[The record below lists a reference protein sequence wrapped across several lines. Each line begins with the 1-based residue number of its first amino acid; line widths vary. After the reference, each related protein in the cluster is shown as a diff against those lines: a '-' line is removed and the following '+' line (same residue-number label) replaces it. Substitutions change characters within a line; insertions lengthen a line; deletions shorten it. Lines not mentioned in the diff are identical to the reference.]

1 MPDSTNVISPRLR
14 VAAQIA
20 RYATAILLIAMFIG
34 THLPANVSPGLNV
47 SDKLIHFLAYMTL
60 TMSLLT
66 SWELSTGILQPQH
79 YFIVWLCCTLYGAVD
94 EITQIP
100 VGRVCDGLDWLADVG
115 GILVGLILYR
125 LLRPLLYR
133 WLSGPCDLNSS
144 ASVLGNLPSESSG
157 TIRSS
162 S

>member
-1 MPDSTNVISPRLR
+1 MPETTNVMSPRLR

-20 RYATAILLIAMFIG
+20 RYATAILLLAMFIG
-34 THLPANVSPGLNV
+34 THLPANLSPGFTV
-47 SDKLIHFLAYMTL
+47 SDKLIHFLAFMIL
-60 TMSLLT
+60 TMCLLT

-79 YFIVWLCCTLYGAVD
+79 YFAVWLFCTLYGAVD

-125 LLRPLLYR
+125 LLRPWWYR
-133 WLSGPCDLNSS
+133 WL
-144 ASVLGNLPSESSG
+144 
-157 TIRSS
+157 
-162 S
+162 

>member
-1 MPDSTNVISPRLR
+1 MSDTTTAMSSRLR
-14 VAAQIA
+14 IAAQFA
-20 RYATAILLIAMFIG
+20 RYATAILLVAMFVG
-34 THLPANVSPGLNV
+34 THLPSQVAPGLTF

-66 SWELSTGILQPQH
+66 SWELSAGILQPQH
-79 YFIVWLCCTLYGAVD
+79 YFIVWLSCTLYGAFD

-125 LLRPLLYR
+125 LLRPLWYR
-133 WLSGPCDLNSS
+133 WL
-144 ASVLGNLPSESSG
+144 
-157 TIRSS
+157 
-162 S
+162 